1 MKKLI
6 KFLKSPRTLINIL
19 PVLTRNQLKRYA
31 PWVIFTP
38 LDLFLKFCSRRINGK
53 SINYVPVLVS
63 ALLANYSLEA
73 GDYEQALQL
82 VKRAQRNPKSQR
94 LAFNYEIQIA
104 ADYSNKH
111 RDDQLKLAISEQ
123 GIKEGRFAAA
133 LLWAFWN
140 LSLLEYADFIKS
152 VLARME
158 DRQSNLEV
166 NGPRLLPEFTTNMGH
181 LGYLVSYL
189 GYYESEDPMREI
201 VLWPDQSPNRFYAN
215 LVIDQSPIK
224 IITRPG
230 KSISPFKEPSL
241 TDSLLFS
248 RKSSGVWRFEH
259 NSAVC
264 SGQGFPELTGNSN
277 FKLKFP
283 TEKEIECITKLEKI
297 GFNPNKWFVIL
308 HVRESSRNNSQ
319 STQARDSE
327 VTKFIDFCK
336 LISDLGGQVVRMG
349 GNSFPKLTKN
359 FQAIDY
365 AHSELASDVLDC
377 WLWANCKWWTGN
389 SSGASLAAHA
399 FGAPR
404 LIVDEWYWDNFGPNT
419 DLYIPKVL
427 LYDGDPLSIAE
438 TVNHRFSRNMNMN
451 VFKRDNLSFRSNT
464 SEEIVSAT
472 LDMFDLVSLNI
483 YSDKNVLDESDRQL
497 SKLLLNLDPLHTMRL
512 APSFRTKMEEL
523 F

>member
-1 MKKLI
+1 
-6 KFLKSPRTLINIL
+6 
-19 PVLTRNQLKRYA
+19 
-31 PWVIFTP
+31 
-38 LDLFLKFCSRRINGK
+38 
-53 SINYVPVLVS
+53 
-63 ALLANYSLEA
+63 
-73 GDYEQALQL
+73 
-82 VKRAQRNPKSQR
+82 
-94 LAFNYEIQIA
+94 
-104 ADYSNKH
+104 
-111 RDDQLKLAISEQ
+111 
-123 GIKEGRFAAA
+123 
-133 LLWAFWN
+133 
-140 LSLLEYADFIKS
+140 
-152 VLARME
+152 
-158 DRQSNLEV
+158 
-166 NGPRLLPEFTTNMGH
+166 
-181 LGYLVSYL
+181 
-189 GYYESEDPMREI
+189 MREI
-201 VLWPDQSPNRFYAN
+201 VLWPDQSPNSFYVN

-230 KSISPFKEPSL
+230 KSISPLKEPSL

-283 TEKEIECITKLEKI
+283 TEKEFECITKLEKI

-349 GNSFPKLTKN
+349 GNSFPKLTKD

-389 SSGASLAAHA
+389 SNGASLAAHA

-404 LIVDEWYWDNFGPNT
+404 VIVDEWYWDNFGPNT

-451 VFKRDNLSFRSNT
+451 VFKRNNLSFRSNT
-464 SEEIVSAT
+464 SQEIVSAT
-472 LDMFDLVSLNI
+472 LDMFDLVSLNTH
-483 YSDKNVLDESDRQL
+483 SDKNVLDESDRQL
-497 SKLLLNLDPLHTMRL
+497 SKLLLNLNPLHTMRL
-512 APSFRTKMEEL
+512 APSFRNKMEEL